1 MRDDVLIMIGRIKGK
16 LADIDGMTGL
26 VETTGG
32 VFYKLYLPTD
42 LLSGEHLD
50 KEIDLY
56 THLQVKDDDL
66 VLYGFKDK
74 KHLKVFQM
82 LITVDGV
89 GPKLGFNIL
98 SASKVDELNNA
109 IMNNNLDYICIIPG
123 VGKKTGQKII
133 LELSSKMGKE
143 YELPVNIVSQED
155 NMAVDALVSL
165 GFKKYEAQTLIS
177 KMDKNL
183 TLEDKVKL
191 GIKQMTKNK
200 YD

>member
-1 MRDDVLIMIGRIKGK
+1 MIGRLKGK
-16 LADIDGMTGL
+16 LAEIDGLVGL
-26 VETTGG
+26 IETVGG
-32 VFYKLYLPTD
+32 VFYKLYLPADTITNGIID
-42 LLSGEHLD
+42 SEV
-50 KEIDLY
+50 DLY
-56 THLQVKDDDL
+56 TYLQVKDDDL
-66 VLYGFKDK
+66 VLYGFTDK

-98 SASKVDELNNA
+98 NASNVDELNDA
-109 IMNNNLDYICIIPG
+109 IMNNNLDYICSIPG

-133 LELSSKMGKE
+133 LELSSKMGKI
-143 YELPVNIVSQED
+143 YELPVNIVSQDD
-155 NMAVDALVSL
+155 NMAVDALISL

-177 KMDKNL
+177 KMDK
-183 TLEDKVKL
+183 TLSMEEKIKL

>member
-1 MRDDVLIMIGRIKGK
+1 MIGRISGI
-16 LADIDGMTGL
+16 LTDIDGTTGL
-26 VETTGG
+26 VKTSGG

-42 LLSGEHLD
+42 IVRAGEID
-50 KEIDLY
+50 IEVDLY

-66 VLYGFKDK
+66 VLYGFADK

-89 GPKLGFNIL
+89 GPKQGYNIL
-98 SASKVDELNNA
+98 SASKVDELNSA
-109 IMNNNLDYICIIPG
+109 IMTNNVDYICSIPG
-123 VGKKTGQKII
+123 VGRKTGQKII
-133 LELSSKMGKE
+133 LELSSKMGKV
-143 YELPVNIVSQED
+143 YELPVNITTPED

-165 GFKKYEAQTLIS
+165 GFKKYDAQNLVS
-177 KMDKNL
+177 KMEVTL
-183 TLEDKVKL
+183 SLEDKIKL